1 MEHLV
6 KRINPG
12 SYYSGMFGWKGVIRN
27 KRGVLTAWQR
37 GNSGKLKDPG

>member
-27 KRGVLTAWQR
+27 KRGVS
-37 GNSGKLKDPG
+37 NSDSLGSGETLAS